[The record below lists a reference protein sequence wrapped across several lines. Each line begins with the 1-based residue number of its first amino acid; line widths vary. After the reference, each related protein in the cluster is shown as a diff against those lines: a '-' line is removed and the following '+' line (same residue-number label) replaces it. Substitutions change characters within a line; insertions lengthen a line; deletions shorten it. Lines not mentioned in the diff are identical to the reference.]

1 MTLEEFE
8 MLTEEQK
15 RQALAYQETYQ
26 EYKDLE
32 AHSMIFKCK
41 PTYNFQ
47 SIEFEWEAGTELELE
62 AMFNLYDNIVKK
74 LQEIAPEQPTNNVKK
89 ETVKKES
96 KKKVVPATEKQI
108 ALMNKFGIKYPEDCS
123 LELAQKL
130 IKENMQKSNK

>member
-15 RQALAYQETYQ
+15 RQALAYKETYE

-62 AMFNLYDNIVKK
+62 AMFNLYDHIIKK

-89 ETVKKES
+89 ES
-96 KKKVVPATEKQI
+96 KKKSVPATERQLEI
-108 ALMNKFGIKYPEDCS
+108 LENFGIPYEKDITKAEAS
-123 LELAQKL
+123 EL
-130 IKENMQKSNK
+130 IKISMQKAGK